1 MEVTSFNATWTV
13 LVLGLAGAG
22 VGIHY
27 LLRGRSF
34 AVKRGWLFALALV
47 TLATS
52 IAFHLAYLLDPPPE
66 GFPLLQNLPLHLCTI
81 MSFLM
86 PFVVWFDWK
95 PLRAVAFFPGAI
107 AGIASLV
114 SAASYEQGH
123 SLFDPKSFFWV
134 AHELNAIVPFLLVSL
149 GLYRPTWRQAL
160 LSVVWVSA
168 FGLVVILPL
177 DLAMRAWVDPGV
189 NYFYLFDPEGA
200 DILVALWEIIPV
212 PIIYMLPVP
221 ILVIPVL
228 FLELGVYRLLRG
240 RRTGG
245 VEPAAMPA

>member
-1 MEVTSFNATWTV
+1 MEVTSFNATWTGLV
-13 LVLGLAGAG
+13 LVLAGAG
-22 VGIHY
+22 VGAHY

-34 AVKRGWLFALALV
+34 AVRRGWLFGLAWL
-47 TLATS
+47 TLGCSA
-52 IAFHLAYLLDPPPE
+52 AFHLAYLLDPPPE
-66 GFPLLQNLPLHLCTI
+66 GFPLLQNLPLHFCTL

-86 PFVVWFDWK
+86 PLVVWFDWK

-123 SLFDPKSFFWV
+123 PLLDPKSFFWV
-134 AHELNAIVPFLLVSL
+134 AHALNAIVPFLLASL

-160 LSVVWVSA
+160 LSVVWVIA
-168 FGLVVILPL
+168 FGALVILPL

-200 DILVALWEIIPV
+200 DILVALRELIPV
-212 PIIYMLPVP
+212 PILYMLPLP
-221 ILVIPVL
+221 ILVIPVML
-228 FLELGVYRLLRG
+228 LQLGIYRLLHRG
-240 RRTGG
+240 GP
-245 VEPAAMPA
+245 EPAAAVLA